1 MAAAAS
7 ASTSEGVV
15 DAMRK
20 LVVRALDAKIT
31 QQDDP
36 TALAAIETA
45 LKLCSNIVAHPG
57 EEKYRRFR
65 SNNVGISKKLLNCPG
80 GQDLLIA
87 LGFRTKVMEF
97 EEWWTIDEGQPLAQT
112 MAEGCMALERY
123 RELVRVRLER
133 NVKLR
138 EERLANM
145 NDERARTLVAIE
157 EDKAERKQRQ
167 IIREDAQKAL
177 AEDATKLA
185 EAAAKQEGVAVSD
198 SS

>member
-1 MAAAAS
+1 MAAS
-7 ASTSEGVV
+7 ASTSEGAVADV
-15 DAMRK
+15 RK
-20 LVVRALDAKIT
+20 LVVRALDAKIS

-65 SNNVGISKKLLNCPG
+65 SNNPGISKKLLHCPG

-97 EEWWTIDEGQPLAQT
+97 EEWWTIDDGQPLAQI

-133 NVKLR
+133 NTKLR
-138 EERLANM
+138 QERLANM
-145 NDERARTLVAIE
+145 SDDRARTLAAIE
-157 EDKAERKQRQ
+157 EDKAERKTRQ
-167 IIREDAQKAL
+167 MIRDDAQKAL
-177 AEDATKLA
+177 AADVMKPSA
-185 EAAAKQEGVAVSD
+185 EASATQDGGVVAE